1 MSKEDDCCM
10 TECQLCDVYEYNN
23 QQSILYSIE
32 EHKFLLQIEKA
43 KALKCGTF
51 GASSLQ
57 QRYLA
62 TGDFDGRMQIWYNK
76 AAQFFF

>member
-1 MSKEDDCCM
+1 MDHGRMETRANGIKGKR
-10 TECQLCDVYEYNN
+10 TYIHIIQTYEEGN
-23 QQSILYSIE
+23 
-32 EHKFLLQIEKA
+32 FLLQIEKA

-62 TGDFDGRMQIWYNK
+62 TGDFDGRMQIWYIIK
-76 AAQFFF
+76 QPFFSFE